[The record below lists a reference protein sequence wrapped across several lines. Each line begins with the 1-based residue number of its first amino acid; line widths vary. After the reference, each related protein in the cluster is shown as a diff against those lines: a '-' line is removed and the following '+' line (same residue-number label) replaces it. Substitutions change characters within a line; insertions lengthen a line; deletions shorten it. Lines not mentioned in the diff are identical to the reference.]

1 MATVAPRTRRYAHT
15 LTRPLALPMA
25 RILIIGGGI
34 IGVASAYFLG
44 RAGFQVDVLERE
56 PTLGALTTAAS
67 LQAVRAQ
74 FADPVNIAFMKES
87 LGFYETF
94 ADQLDLPGHA
104 IDFHQ
109 QGYLFVTS
117 DEAAAARQ
125 RARVAFQHAHGLDD
139 VEYLEGE
146 ELHRRFPYLAAEA
159 LAATF
164 RQRDGW
170 VSAHEILLGF
180 KQAAGRYDVHFHLQT
195 EVLSLITRGERVV
208 GARTAAG
215 DWEADGVILAAGPF
229 TAQLA
234 RTADAHLPLQPVR
247 RHRVVIGA
255 HDAIPHDAPMTIDE
269 DTGAHWRPEGPGA
282 ALAWAEPEAPSPP
295 QRHVRPDPH
304 FPFRVMEGVYRL
316 NPFWLEVAETLKR
329 DNVFLHAGQ
338 YTVSPD
344 HNPLIGPVPGHPGL
358 WVISG
363 FSGHGVMAAPASAR
377 LLADLLAGRVPPD
390 ANPYAV
396 DRPGLEEA
404 EGEPMVL

>member
-1 MATVAPRTRRYAHT
+1 MT
-15 LTRPLALPMA
+15 

-44 RAGFQVDVLERE
+44 QAGFQVDLLERE
-56 PTLGALTTAAS
+56 ITLGSLTTAAS

-74 FADPVNIAFMKES
+74 FSDPTNISFMKES
-87 LGFYETF
+87 LAWYEAF
-94 ADQLDLPGHA
+94 QERLDLPGHE

-117 DEAAAARQ
+117 EPATAARQ
-125 RARVAFQHAHGLDD
+125 RERVAFQRAHGLDD

-146 ELHRRFPYLAAEA
+146 DLHRRFPYLAPEA
-159 LAATF
+159 IAATF
-164 RQRDGW
+164 RARDGW
-170 VSAHEILLGF
+170 VSAHEVLLGF
-180 KQAAGRYDVHFHLQT
+180 KKAAQRYQVRFHLQT
-195 EVLSLITRGERVV
+195 EVLHLLTRGDRVV
-208 GARTAAG
+208 GARTQDQ
-215 DWEADGVILAAGPF
+215 DWEADVVVLAAGPF

-234 RTADAHLPLQPVR
+234 RTAEAELPLQPVR
-247 RHRVVIGA
+247 RHRVVIGS
-255 HDAIPHDAPMTIDE
+255 HEAIPHWAAMTIDE

-282 ALAWAEPEAPSPP
+282 ALAWAEPEPPSPP
-295 QRHVRPDPH
+295 QRHVSPDPN
-304 FPFRVMEGVYRL
+304 FTFRVMEGVYRL

-363 FSGHGVMAAPASAR
+363 FSGHGIMATPASTR
-377 LLADLLAGRVPPD
+377 LLADLLSGRVSLD
-390 ANPYAV
+390 DNPYAV
-396 DRPGLEEA
+396 DRPGLDAA
-404 EGEPMVL
+404 EGEQMVL